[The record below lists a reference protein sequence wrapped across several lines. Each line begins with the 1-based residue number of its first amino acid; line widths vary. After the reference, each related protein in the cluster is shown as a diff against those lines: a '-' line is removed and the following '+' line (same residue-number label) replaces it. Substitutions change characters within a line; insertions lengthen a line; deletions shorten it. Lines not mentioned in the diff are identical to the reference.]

1 MVKVYALVGIVVVS
15 RVGDNDFTQNLSE
28 IYTSLNWQSS
38 LEIQHISLIFLTDGG
53 MKARLSYHL
62 LQQLLRTSTC

>member
-53 MKARLSYHL
+53 MKACLSYHL
-62 LQQLLRTSTC
+62 LQQLLRSSTC